1 VQTGRTGWQLTADE
15 QLHMLR
21 LRRGSTTLAEL
32 PAARLR
38 GLFGR
43 EPHGQLWARELELL
57 GDDLKISV
65 RHGRLPVQI
74 HDQAAFE
81 VEASVEAQAPWVK
94 SVFALFQVNGVEV
107 GGRTQAVVRLQGKMQ
122 NPIQTMQGGGT
133 VQAAQVGVL
142 RQTFTAVDVAYE
154 LAAGRLQI
162 TKGRLGYADGRFEV
176 QGSLGLPPRL
186 GTPGDY
192 GVVTWHQIPLEH
204 TQQVVD
210 FRSQGAATLHL
221 RTACHGEAQWQVTP
235 SGQLH
240 GGVQVQV
247 DKTTR
252 LVRQGARVLEA
263 VEVPSVLLTTQ
274 ISSTRPH
281 EHWEIPRLRLQGQG
295 IDVALTDVDLHRT
308 PSHID
313 MRSALQVH
321 LAGAVSYGVTM
332 GFLPAAFEVK
342 DTVDLTGTAGLRM
355 PVTGPI
361 EPRHLSYAGD
371 VRLQSLGIAG
381 DTLAS
386 LTARLNLAQGR
397 LTVETAR
404 ADLLDGE
411 VRLTSASFVDL
422 QGPDHD
428 FDVHVM
434 AQALQLQVH
443 GGERLALSR
452 VLFLLAPLF
461 IIEPKREEPARMTG
475 TLEAELALSGRFSGA
490 PGWSK
495 TVNGAGFFR
504 IVDGVIQGST
514 LVAGV
519 TTKVVMLPWNTVHN
533 TLTGLFAA
541 DGQLGSAL
549 VSLGKHAFIFGT
561 IESPIQV
568 QAGEV
573 HLKPNFEV
581 RSRGFGM
588 VLNGSSTLE
597 GDLHYHVRTDLIE
610 RLRFGSITS
619 LPNRIPI
626 LGPVLRYINP
636 FTLLEGIEIAATVQ
650 GNAFRKN
657 AEGKIDIE
665 VNTSILR

>member
-1 VQTGRTGWQLTADE
+1 
-15 QLHMLR
+15 
-21 LRRGSTTLAEL
+21 
-32 PAARLR
+32 
-38 GLFGR
+38 
-43 EPHGQLWARELELL
+43 
-57 GDDLKISV
+57 
-65 RHGRLPVQI
+65 
-74 HDQAAFE
+74 
-81 VEASVEAQAPWVK
+81 VK
-94 SVFALFQVNGVEV
+94 AVFALFQVNGVEV
-107 GGRTQAVVRLQGKMQ
+107 GGRTQAVLRVQGKMQ
-122 NPIQTMQGGGT
+122 NPIQTMQGGGS
-133 VQAAQVGVL
+133 VQMAQVGVMG
-142 RQTFTAVDVAYE
+142 QTFTAVDAAYE

-162 TKGRLGYADGRFEV
+162 TKGMLGYEDGRFEV
-176 QGSLGLPPRL
+176 QGNLGLPPRL
-186 GTPGDY
+186 GTPGDH

-204 TQQVVD
+204 TQQVPD

-221 RTACHGEAQWQVTP
+221 RTACHGEAQLQVTP
-235 SGQLH
+235 SGQIH
-240 GGVQVQV
+240 GGIQVQV

-252 LVRQGARVLEA
+252 QARQGDRVLEA

-274 ISSTRPH
+274 LSSTSPH
-281 EHWEIPRLRLQGQG
+281 EHWELPRLRLQGQG
-295 IDVALTDVDLHRT
+295 IDVELTDVTLHRT

-313 MRSALQVH
+313 LRSALQAH
-321 LAGAVSYGVTM
+321 LAGAVSYGVTL
-332 GFLPAAFEVK
+332 GLLPAAFEVK
-342 DTVDLTGTAGLRM
+342 DTVDLAGTAGLRI

-371 VRLQSLGIAG
+371 VRLQGLEIEG
-381 DTLAS
+381 DSATS

-411 VRLTSASFVDL
+411 VRMTSASFVDL

-434 AQALQLQVH
+434 AKDLQLQVH
-443 GGERLALSR
+443 GGARLALSR

-461 IIEPKREEPARMTG
+461 IIEPKRDEPARMTG
-475 TLEAELALSGRFSGA
+475 TLEAELALSGRFSST

-495 TVNGAGFFR
+495 TVNGEGSFR

-533 TLTGLFAA
+533 ALTGLFAA
-541 DGQLGSAL
+541 DGQLGSEI
-549 VSLGKHAFIFGT
+549 VRLGKQAFIFGT

-573 HLKPNFEV
+573 HLKPNFAV
-581 RSRGFGM
+581 RSSRFGM

-626 LGPVLRYINP
+626 LGPVLRYMNP
-636 FTLLEGIEIAATVQ
+636 FTLLEGIELEATVQ